1 MSTSNNN
8 PHDIS
13 AQVAELRA
21 EMRAENANT
30 RRILDKVA
38 TSVEKLSA
46 IEAQNTGRDAKLG
59 DHEARI
65 RGLETAWLKVTGAMV
80 LLSSLGPLVAKKL
93 GFF

>member
-1 MSTSNNN
+1 MSTNHNN
-8 PHDIS
+8 PSDIS

-46 IEAQNTGRDAKLG
+46 IEAQNQARDSKLG
-59 DHEARI
+59 DHETRL
-65 RGLETAWLKVTGAMV
+65 RGLETAWLKTAGALA
-80 LLSSLGPLVAKKL
+80 LLSTVGPLVAKKL
-93 GFF
+93 GVL